1 MLVLVLRVRL
11 RPEENNV
18 RVGGGEVRRVPA
30 QLVEFIEDRDLDL
43 GNGDDGRETERGYTV
58 MGEARVV
65 LRERRTEYVNG
76 G

>member
-1 MLVLVLRVRL
+1 
-11 RPEENNV
+11 
-18 RVGGGEVRRVPA
+18 
-30 QLVEFIEDRDLDL
+30 LVEFIEDRDLDL